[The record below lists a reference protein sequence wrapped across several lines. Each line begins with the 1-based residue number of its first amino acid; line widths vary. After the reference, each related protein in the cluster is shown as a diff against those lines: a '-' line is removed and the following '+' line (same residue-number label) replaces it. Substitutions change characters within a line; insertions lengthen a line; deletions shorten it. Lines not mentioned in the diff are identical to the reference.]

1 MLFLSLAEKNERW
14 ERERVLRE
22 KERRKEMD
30 EWSKKCRFEKIR
42 KLKEE
47 MRDRKDEESRKKS
60 YAEIRSAG
68 WKVWRQKENPT
79 EEGNSSP
86 IPLAPLYLT
95 CEHTL
100 LPFLLKV
107 KETVSPC
114 LLEIESTK

>member
-1 MLFLSLAEKNERW
+1 MRDGNE
-14 ERERVLRE
+14 RE

-30 EWSKKCRFEKIR
+30 EWIKKCRFEKIR

-79 EEGNSSP
+79 EEGSSPP
-86 IPLAPLYLT
+86 IPLAPLSPDMRGY
-95 CEHTL
+95 TL
-100 LPFLLKV
+100 LPFLLEV
-107 KETVSPC
+107 KEAVSPC